1 MSCCEELC
9 KLQSPGPV
17 SSPAAIIGIDNII
30 VVTIIGIIII
40 VIIVID
46 NIIIVTLAMSKLV

>member
-1 MSCCEELC
+1 M
-9 KLQSPGPV
+9 

-30 VVTIIGIIII
+30 IVTIIVVINDI
-40 VIIVID
+40 VIGID